1 MCKVKKGISKFFEE
15 LVDKEYY
22 TRIKIF
28 TNKRVNVRTVQD
40 ITRALSRVSEIENIE
55 LRNKK
60 YISITCKLNE
70 WTPNYYRKIQKNF
83 RDRVKNMV
91 IKLIERTK
99 LDSYSLSIYR
109 CELDSNE
116 VTDEFHIDVSKEQ
129 RI

>member
-1 MCKVKKGISKFFEE
+1 MLKVKPIAIFDEDNFE
-15 LVDKEYY
+15 EYY

-28 TNKRVNVRTVQD
+28 TNKRANVRTVQKM
-40 ITRALSRVSEIENIE
+40 TRALDRISEIENIE

-70 WTPNYYRKIQKNF
+70 WTPNYYKKIQKNF

-91 IKLIERTK
+91 IKLMERTK

-129 RI
+129 KIY

>member
-1 MCKVKKGISKFFEE
+1 MLKVKPVTIFDEDNFE
-15 LVDKEYY
+15 EYY

-28 TNKRVNVRTVQD
+28 TNKRANVRTVQKM
-40 ITRALSRVSEIENIE
+40 TRALDRISEIENIE

-91 IKLIERTK
+91 IKLMERTK

-116 VTDEFHIDVSKEQ
+116 VTDEFHTDISKEQ
-129 RI
+129 KIY

>member
-1 MCKVKKGISKFFEE
+1 MLKVKPIAIFDEDNFE
-15 LVDKEYY
+15 EYY

-28 TNKRVNVRTVQD
+28 TNKRANVRTVQKM
-40 ITRALSRVSEIENIE
+40 TRALDRISEIENIE

-70 WTPNYYRKIQKNF
+70 WTPNYYKKIQKNF

-91 IKLIERTK
+91 IKLMERIK

-129 RI
+129 KIY

>member
-1 MCKVKKGISKFFEE
+1 MLKVKPVTIFNEDNFE
-15 LVDKEYY
+15 EYY

-28 TNKRVNVRTVQD
+28 TNKRANVRTVQKM
-40 ITRALSRVSEIENIE
+40 TRTLDRISEIENIE

-91 IKLIERTK
+91 IKLMERTK

-109 CELDSNE
+109 YALGSNE
-116 VTDEFHIDVSKEQ
+116 ITDEFQIDVSKEQ
-129 RI
+129 KIY